1 MPTKNRMSYLVAG
14 AGLVF
19 LSLMGSAH
27 ASPGHGQ
34 SNLQSIG
41 HPGQVS
47 QVSRSIRVD
56 MHDNYYGVENINIK
70 AGETIRFEVINKG
83 KLVHEF
89 SVGTPVM
96 HEGHQEMMLM
106 MAKHGAI
113 QGGQINQ
120 QAMQMDM
127 GDGRSMKHD
136 DPNSLLLEAGET
148 GELIWTFNEPVKNLE
163 FACNL
168 PGHYQAGMMGNFHF
182 QQ

>member
-1 MPTKNRMSYLVAG
+1 MKDKGTSTYLAAG
-14 AGLVF
+14 FF
-19 LSLMGSAH
+19 LALWSFTSVVS
-27 ASPGHGQ
+27 ASPGHGDQ
-34 SNLQSIG
+34 QRESMGQ
-41 HPGQVS
+41 PGQPE
-47 QVSRSIRVD
+47 QVDRSID
-56 MHDNYYGVENINIK
+56 IEMHDNYYGVENLDIQ
-70 AGETIRFEVINKG
+70 AGETIRFQVTNKG

-89 SVGTPVM
+89 SVGTPDM
-96 HEGHQEMMLM
+96 HEGHQEMMQM
-106 MAKHGAI
+106 MVEHGAI
-113 QGGQINQ
+113 KGGQINQ

-127 GDGRSMKHD
+127 GDGRSMQHD